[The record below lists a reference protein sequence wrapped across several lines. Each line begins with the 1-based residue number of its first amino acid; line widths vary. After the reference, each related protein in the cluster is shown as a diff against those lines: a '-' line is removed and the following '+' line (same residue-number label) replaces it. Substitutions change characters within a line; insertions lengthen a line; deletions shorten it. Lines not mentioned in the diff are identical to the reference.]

1 MSLDAARIT
10 APAVSAYGWRFLKK
24 GATPMSILEILQA
37 LSLALSIVRTLFELW
52 RDYKHMS
59 DD

>member
-1 MSLDAARIT
+1 
-10 APAVSAYGWRFLKK
+10 
-24 GATPMSILEILQA
+24 MSILEILKA
-37 LSLALSIVRTLFELW
+37 LSLALSIVRTLSELW